1 MTTLETTIYD
11 CATGKTITRDMN
23 ADELA
28 QLEADQAQAVKNAA
42 TQAKAD
48 ATKAAARQAV
58 LDKLGLTADEVTA
71 LLG

>member
-1 MTTLETTIYD
+1 MTTPQIRIIDGDTVTD
-11 CATGKTITRDMN
+11 RDMN

-28 QLEADQAQAVKNAA
+28 TYKAIQDSVKAQAKVVADKA
-42 TQAKAD
+42 TAK
-48 ATKAAARQAV
+48 QAV